1 MAIPQALKKSS
12 AAQGETNDCTVIAVA
27 IATGKAYDEV
37 HNIFRRCGRKRRRGC
52 STLTVVEVLSVKVDY
67 QLFEVAGF
75 FLATLFY
82 NLEEALVTVLLVQAV
97 EYSILVLPLF

>member
-1 MAIPQALKKSS
+1 MLFSPL
-12 AAQGETNDCTVIAVA
+12 V
-27 IATGKAYDEV
+27 
-37 HNIFRRCGRKRRRGC
+37 
-52 STLTVVEVLSVKVDY
+52 LVVENLLIEVVKVLAVKVDY